1 MGTGG
6 LVIGQTTAICNYIG
20 RASGL
25 EGKDDQEFA
34 MSQMFVAEGE
44 DLYAMMQKY
53 QPTKFVK
60 EKAED
65 NKKFW
70 AEVVPA
76 EFKKLEG
83 ILSKTDGPGFT
94 SSPTV
99 GELYLFAQLHQ
110 MVLVS

>member
-34 MSQMFVAEGE
+34 MSQMLVAEGE
-44 DLYAMMQKY
+44 DLYALMQKY

-70 AEVVPA
+70 AEVAPA
-76 EFKKLEG
+76 EFAKLEG
-83 ILSKTDGPGFT
+83 LLATTPGDTFT
-94 SSPTV
+94 PKPTV
-99 GELYLFAQLHQ
+99 G
-110 MVLVS
+110 